1 MTHRWKRW
9 VAPGVAITAAA
20 LLAACSSSSSSSS
33 SSAAA
38 STSSTSS
45 ASSTMS
51 ASSSASASSSGSSGL
66 ALAQQ
71 NVSKLEAAT
80 SSYPVP
86 TASISGVSKLKGKTV
101 YYIPL
106 VQQIP
111 GFVVTAATMK
121 TALAKVGLNLQ
132 VCNGEAQPSAI
143 ASCVAQATGA
153 GAAGIVLDSI
163 PFGMAENSL
172 NAAKAK
178 GIPIIV
184 ADQYPPTGNV
194 NTDAVSYVAG
204 VVDQPSQIAWWMID
218 ASQGKANAIIGEE
231 ADSPSSIQYV
241 VNSLSIYKQYC
252 PDCTITVKQ
261 ITEATNSLIASSVSS
276 NLLAH
281 PAANYYYTE
290 FEDSLQPTIQ
300 GIQQSNKTGI
310 ALSVAGASV
319 DSLGLL
325 KSGSLVQAAV
335 AVDQAYAGWA
345 LTDEILRMATKTAPA
360 AETFPSRLFTKA
372 NIGSIQVT
380 TAAQASGAWFGDDSY
395 QSAFEKL
402 WGV

>member
-9 VAPGVAITAAA
+9 AAPGAAITAVA

-33 SSAAA
+33 SAP
-38 STSSTSS
+38 SSSS
-45 ASSTMS
+45 PS
-51 ASSSASASSSGSSGL
+51 ASSSAASSAGSTASSGV
-66 ALAQQ
+66 ATAQAM
-71 NVSKLEAAT
+71 VSKLEAT
-80 SSYPVP
+80 TTSYPVP
-86 TASISGVSKLKGKTV
+86 TASVSGVSALKGKTV

-143 ASCVAQATGA
+143 AACVTQATGA
-153 GAAGIVLDSI
+153 HAAGIVLDSI
-163 PFGMAENSL
+163 PYGMAENAL
-172 NAAKAK
+172 MAAKAK
-178 GIPIIV
+178 GVPVVV
-184 ADQYPPTGNV
+184 ADQYPPAGNV
-194 NTDAVSYVAG
+194 NTDSVSYVPG
-204 VVDQPSQIAWWMID
+204 VVDQPTQIAYWMI
-218 ASQGKANAIIGEE
+218 AESQGKANAIIAEE
-231 ADSPSSIQYV
+231 ADSQSSIQYV
-241 VNSLSIYKQYC
+241 VNSESVYKQLC

-261 ITEATNSLIASSVSS
+261 ITEATNTLIASATSS

-281 PAANYYYTE
+281 PEANYYYTE

-300 GIQQSNKTGI
+300 GIQQSNKSGI
-310 ALSVAGASV
+310 SLSVAGAST

-345 LTDEILRMATKTAPA
+345 LTDEIVRMATKTAPA
-360 AETFPSRLFTKA
+360 AESFPSRLFTKQ
-372 NIGSIQVT
+372 NIGTIQVT
-380 TAAQASGAWFGDDSY
+380 TAAQASGAWFGTASY
-395 QSAFEKL
+395 QAQFEKL
-402 WGV
+402 WGLG